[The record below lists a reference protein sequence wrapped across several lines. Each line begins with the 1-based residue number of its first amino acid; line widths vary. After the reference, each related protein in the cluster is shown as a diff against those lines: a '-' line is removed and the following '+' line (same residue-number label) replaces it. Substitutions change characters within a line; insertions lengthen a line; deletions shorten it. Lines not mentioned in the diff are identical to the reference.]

1 MLAIDEVVFPTQVSY
16 GSKGGP
22 GWKTEI
28 VELATG
34 YERRNGLWSNQRA
47 KYDAKYGVRNAT
59 DLWNVR
65 AFFNA
70 RRGRLRGFRYLDW
83 LDGTS
88 RGPVSKGWGS
98 TDQAIGTGDGT
109 TTTFQLV
116 RTYQTTSDPAP
127 YTRPITKPIVVTIAV
142 NGTTATTGWS
152 ANLTTGIVTFTTAPA
167 AAAAITAG
175 YVFHVPVRFDI
186 DDLDVS
192 FDHFNA
198 GEVPS
203 IPMVELK
210 L

>member
-16 GSKGGP
+16 GSRGGP
-22 GWKTEI
+22 GWKTEV

-34 YERRNGLWSNQRA
+34 YERRNGLWANQRA

-59 DLWNVR
+59 DLSNVR
-65 AFFNA
+65 SFFNA
-70 RRGRLRGFRYLDW
+70 RRGKLRGFRYLDW
-83 LDGTS
+83 LDGSS
-88 RGPVSKGWGS
+88 RGPVSLGWGP
-98 TDQAIGTGDGT
+98 TDQVIGHGDGA

-127 YTRPITKPIVVTIAV
+127 YIRPILKPIAVTIAL
-142 NGTTATTGWS
+142 NGTTLTSGWS
-152 ANLTTGIVTFTTAPA
+152 CNLTTGLVTIASAPLTGA
-167 AAAAITAG
+167 TMTAG
-175 YVFHVPVRFDI
+175 FIFHVPVRFDI

-192 FDHFNA
+192 MSHFNA
-198 GEVPS
+198 GEIPS